1 MQLFDVLGSI
11 FMFFLMVAWIWVLI
25 GVVGDVFRS
34 HDIGGMAKAIWMIFI
49 ILVPWLGVLAYII
62 IRGEGMQQRNAQLVA
77 DAAEAQRTYIQN
89 VAGVSTADELAKLA
103 ELKEKGVINEA
114 EFEAQKTKLLAE

>member
-11 FMFFLMVAWIWVLI
+11 FMFFLMVAWIWVLV
-25 GVVGDVFRS
+25 GVVSDVFRS
-34 HDIGGMAKAIWMIFI
+34 HDIGGMAKAIWMVFI

-62 IRGEGMQQRNAQLVA
+62 IRGEGMQQRNMAILSE
-77 DAAEAQRTYIQN
+77 AAEAQRTYIQN

-103 ELKEKGVINEA
+103 DLKEKGVISEA
-114 EFEAQKTKLLAE
+114 EFESQKAKLLA

>member
-25 GVVGDVFRS
+25 GVVSDVFRS
-34 HDIGGMAKAIWMIFI
+34 HDIGGMAKAIWMLVI
-49 ILVPWLGVLAYII
+49 ILIPWLGVLAYII
-62 IRGEGMQQRNAQLVA
+62 IRGEGMQQRNAAILQ

-89 VAGVSTADELAKLA
+89 VAGVSTADELVKLA
-103 ELKEKGVINEA
+103 DLQEKGVISEA
-114 EFEAQKTKLLAE
+114 EFAAQKAKLLA